1 MLSVFTHS
9 VFQEGEPKRQK
20 SDDAPPDPKTIQDMQ
35 AEFDDAIKEL
45 LSQQKHALE
54 ESAKREKD
62 LEEALEEALKTERAR
77 QQDALTELKE
87 VAKQQQQQQLDQQQ
101 QQEQQRWTEWQ
112 NWKWSQ
118 SQAWSPASS
127 WQRPAVQ
134 GQHVTGTELA
144 LSLAAGD
151 FRLACRSAQA
161 NPGHMSLLPP
171 SHLACA
177 GQYPLHQLA
186 HRRPKQHERQYVNEI
201 LVQIAKQQGV
211 LDHCNQNGS
220 TAAHMCAGNG
230 NLELFF
236 VERFLKKKL
245 RSEILI
251 FCCLF
256 LLGCNMFLS
265 LCFF

>member
-45 LSQQKHALE
+45 LSQHKHALE
-54 ESAKREKD
+54 EQAKREKD

-87 VAKQQQQQQLDQQQ
+87 VAKQQQQQLDQQQ

-127 WQRPAVQ
+127 WQRPVVQ
-134 GQHVTGTELA
+134 GQHDTGTELA

-151 FRLACRSAQA
+151 FCLACRSAHA
-161 NPGHMSLLPP
+161 NPGQMSLLPP

-186 HRRPKQHERQYVNEI
+186 HRRPKEHERQYVNEI

-236 VERFLKKKL
+236 VERFLKVFV

-251 FCCLF
+251 FVVCFCLVVT
-256 LLGCNMFLS
+256 
-265 LCFF
+265 CF

>member
-1 MLSVFTHS
+1 MMRS
-9 VFQEGEPKRQK
+9 K
-20 SDDAPPDPKTIQDMQ
+20 SCVRNT
-35 AEFDDAIKEL
+35 
-45 LSQQKHALE
+45 HALE
-54 ESAKREKD
+54 EKAKREK
-62 LEEALEEALKTERAR
+62 ALEEALKTVALTELKEVAKQ

-87 VAKQQQQQQLDQQQ
+87 VAKRQQQRLDQQQ

-112 NWKWSQ
+112 NWIWSQ

-151 FRLACRSAQA
+151 FCLACRSAHA
-161 NPGHMSLLPP
+161 NPGQMSLLPP

-177 GQYPLHQLA
+177 GHYPLHQLA
-186 HRRPKQHERQYVNEI
+186 HRRPKEHERQYVNKI

-236 VERFLKKKL
+236 LNA
-245 RSEILI
+245 S
-251 FCCLF
+251 
-256 LLGCNMFLS
+256 
-265 LCFF
+265 